1 LKSLHYDDLDIVG
14 FAGVRERILVMDSR
28 QFGYHRREE
37 CWEGVGQLTYLAHAY
52 LKPGGSTGKHLHEG
66 IDIVSIGTRGQIRHE
81 GSAGH
86 DDDVLSGQVMV
97 QRLGKTGFS
106 HNELNADPDVTGMVQ
121 IWLQPLT
128 VSETSSLDIVTPVTG
143 ENLIYDGV
151 ESKLTVTLLTQGQT
165 LTLPAGS
172 LGYVYDGALS
182 ASENT
187 DMTRGTLFIS
197 DGNPLTAVGDDVR
210 VVSVISHDTE

>member
-1 LKSLHYDDLDIVG
+1 MKSLHYDDLDIVG

-52 LKPGGSTGKHLHEG
+52 FKPGGSTGKHFHEG
-66 IDIVSIGTRGQIRHE
+66 VDIVSIVTRGQIRHE

-86 DDDVLSGQVMV
+86 DDDVFSGQVMV
-97 QRLGKTGFS
+97 QRSGKTGFS
-106 HNELNADPDVTGMVQ
+106 HNEINTDPDVTGMVQ
-121 IWLQPLT
+121 IWLQPST
-128 VSETSSLDIVTPVTG
+128 VTEASSLEIITPGAG

-165 LTLPAGS
+165 LILPAGS